1 MTVWLSD
8 GGSRRGQGRN
18 LLVEAAAAQ
27 LGCPAGAITLD
38 REDGGRPVLGGAATG
53 LHVALAHTREGAA
66 AVACSLAGPVGVDVE
81 HLRELPVAGLAARW
95 FAPAEC
101 HWLAQQPP
109 EDRSAAFLLLWTQKE
124 AVGKALGTGL
134 RGSGLRREVPRLAAD
149 ADEPRPRPVPGH
161 APLLVTAW
169 SHRPGLIL
177 AVAGHAEAVVVR
189 DLAG

>member
-1 MTVWLSD
+1 MWLSD
-8 GGSRRGQGRN
+8 GGSRRGQGRS

-27 LGCPAGAITLD
+27 LGCQAGAITLD
-38 REDGGRPVLGGAATG
+38 REAGGRPVLGGAAAG
-53 LHVALAHTREGAA
+53 LHVALAHTHDGVV

-95 FAPAEC
+95 FAQAEC
-101 HWLAQQPP
+101 RWLAQLPP
-109 EDRSAAFLLLWTQKE
+109 EARSAAFLLLWTQKE

-134 RGSGLRREVPRLAAD
+134 RGSGLRREVPQIAAD
-149 ADEPRPRPVPGH
+149 AREPRPRPVPGY

-177 AVAGHAEAVVVR
+177 AVAGQAEAVVVH
-189 DLAG
+189 DLAD